1 MIDSKYIIN
10 GNGNYIKKDIRDMD
24 VADLIEEIIETTKIT
39 ALNLWGT
46 NRERTNIAI
55 DECAQ
60 KMKDIRLK
68 ADDIKLIDAFD
79 NVMIAIRAFDN
90 LNKILNAKVIR
101 KSVQDIV
108 EEMLDEDD
116 ESLTDVSDDNSCPT
130 CDSDSDS

>member
-1 MIDSKYIIN
+1 MIDSKYII
-10 GNGNYIKKDIRDMD
+10 KMD
-24 VADLIEEIIETTKIT
+24 VVNTLKTDIKDMNVMELTEEITETTKIA

-68 ADDIKLIDAFD
+68 ANKDKLDDAVGNIVVAFRSLD
-79 NVMIAIRAFDN
+79 VLMGINDIGVANI
-90 LNKILNAKVIR
+90 
-101 KSVQDIV
+101 SVQDITKI
-108 EEMLDEDD
+108 MLDNDD
-116 ESLTDVSDDNSCPT
+116 ESLTSVSD

>member
-1 MIDSKYIIN
+1 M
-10 GNGNYIKKDIRDMD
+10 DIRDMD
-24 VADLIEEIIETTKIT
+24 VMDLIEEIMRTTKIA

-79 NVMIAIRAFDN
+79 NVMVAIRVFDN
-90 LNKILNAKVIR
+90 LNNITNAKVIR
-101 KSVQDIV
+101 KSVQNIV
-108 EEMLDEDD
+108 EEMLDKDD
-116 ESLTDVSDDNSCPT
+116 ESLTDVSD
-130 CDSDSDS
+130 CD

>member
-1 MIDSKYIIN
+1 MDVVN
-10 GNGNYIKKDIRDMD
+10 TLKKDIKDMN
-24 VADLIEEIIETTKIT
+24 VMELIEEITETTKIA

-68 ADDIKLIDAFD
+68 ANKEKLDDAVGNIVVAFRSLD
-79 NVMIAIRAFDN
+79 VLMGINDIGVANI
-90 LNKILNAKVIR
+90 
-101 KSVQDIV
+101 SVQDITKI
-108 EEMLDEDD
+108 MLDNDD
-116 ESLTDVSDDNSCPT
+116 ESLTSVSD

>member
-1 MIDSKYIIN
+1 MN
-10 GNGNYIKKDIRDMD
+10 IRDMD
-24 VADLIEEIIETTKIT
+24 VMDLIEEIMKTTKIA

-79 NVMIAIRAFDN
+79 NVMVAIRVFDN
-90 LNKILNAKVIR
+90 LNNITNAKVIK
-101 KSVQDIV
+101 KSVQNIV
-108 EEMLDEDD
+108 EEMLDKDD
-116 ESLTDVSDDNSCPT
+116 DSLTDVSD
-130 CDSDSDS
+130 CD